1 MESLLEIRNL
11 KVEYHTYEGVISA
24 LDIEYL
30 KLQKREILSLVGES
44 GCGKST
50 LALSIL
56 KILPPNGIIKNGNI
70 IFDGL
75 DLVKMNEEQMKK
87 IRGKR
92 ISIVFQDPRASFN
105 PVFTI
110 GEQITRV
117 LITHKNL
124 SKKESL
130 QEVENLFKMVGLPDP
145 KRIINSYPHEL
156 STGMCQRALIA
167 MALSCKPDLLIADEP
182 TSALDVSIQAQIIEL
197 LRDLKNK
204 IETSILYITHDL
216 AVAAQLTERIA
227 VMYAGNIVEIGN
239 VEDIYDNPLH
249 PYTYGLLKSIPKAN
263 TAKLETISGEVPD
276 LFNPPSGCRF
286 HPRCP
291 YAMEV
296 CKKQKPMLMNITEN
310 HLVSCFLYSEKK

>member
-296 CKKQKPMLMNITEN
+296 CKEKEPTIINIRKN
-310 HLVSCFLYSEKK
+310 HKVACHLYH

>member
-182 TSALDVSIQAQIIEL
+182 TSALDVSIQAQIIKL
-197 LRDLKNK
+197 LKDLKNK

-286 HPRCP
+286 NPRCP

-296 CKKQKPMLMNITEN
+296 CKEKEPSIINIRKN
-310 HLVSCFLYSEKK
+310 HKVACHLYH